1 MKTTTDK
8 TPTEVAEL
16 FHDTYERLAPQFGYE
31 TRDDTKK
38 FDPTTP
44 NGQLMAA
51 VCEKVLNTLGVG
63 FE

>member
-44 NGQLMAA
+44 NGQLMTA